1 MRPAARPPRTHAPD
15 VLRSMSVV
23 LALWDELCGRPGPF
37 HFELRGVSLWPAA
50 PEGSILAVSP
60 CPASALRAGD
70 LVTFRRDHRVITHRV
85 IAVVEGDRVLAW
97 GDSLLRPDPLIAPAD
112 VLGRAIVVRR
122 GPTLSRWWIG
132 WIAARRVGAAALRLA
147 HHAGMASGH
156 AAPPRDDPPP
166 ARPRAP
172 DAT

>member
-1 MRPAARPPRTHAPD
+1 
-15 VLRSMSVV
+15 MSVV
-23 LALWDELCGRPGPF
+23 LALWDELRGRPGPF

-70 LVTFRRDHRVITHRV
+70 LVTFRRDRRVITHRV
-85 IAVVEGDRVLAW
+85 IAVVEGDHVLAW
-97 GDSLLRPDPLIAPAD
+97 GDSLLHPDPLIAPAD
-112 VLGRAIVVRR
+112 VLGRATVVRR

-147 HHAGMASGH
+147 HHAGLSPSRS
-156 AAPPRDDPPP
+156 APPEPP
-166 ARPRAP
+166 RPH